1 MLRSP
6 PTSFS
11 SRNNIA
17 LLTGPKA
24 YTVGEIAD
32 AVGEASGKPLDVVR
46 VTTKEEYVKT
56 MVEYDKA
63 EERGGKGAGFFEKWW
78 SLFEGLEKG
87 EGETVDPLMGELL
100 ERKPRDGREFV
111 MELVRGGEVDGKG
124 YTWHQ
129 NYAK

>member
-6 PTSFS
+6 PTSFAS
-11 SRNNIA
+11 QNNIA

-24 YTVGEIAD
+24 YPVGEIAD
-32 AVGEASGKPLDVVR
+32 AVREASGRPLEVER
-46 VTTKEEYVKT
+46 VATKEEYVRI

-63 EERGGKGAGFFEKWW
+63 EGRGGKGARFFDKWW

-87 EGETVDPLMGELL
+87 EGEAVDPLMGELL
-100 ERKPRDGREFV
+100 GRKPRDGREFV
-111 MELVRGGEVDGKG
+111 MELVRGGGADGSG